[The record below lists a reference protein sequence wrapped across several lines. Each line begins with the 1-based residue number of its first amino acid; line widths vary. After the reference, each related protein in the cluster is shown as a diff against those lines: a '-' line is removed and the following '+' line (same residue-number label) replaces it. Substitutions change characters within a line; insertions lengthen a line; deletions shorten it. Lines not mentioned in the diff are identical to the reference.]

1 MKLFKNIFII
11 FSLSFMLAVGIA
23 GTCFLGS
30 AAVDKLSG
38 KAEYYRKAVML
49 ADASQTARD
58 VLEDK
63 LNEILSHDK
72 TIRAHDLLEF
82 AQDSGFDY
90 VVSQK
95 NGGPGI
101 SSGDPNL
108 AKNKTKDLITIIL
121 NLGYTA
127 NIVAHETV
135 SSDLER
141 TIYDLW
147 LKTYANDTLI
157 YVGAAVSLVI
167 TVLCLLVFYVTAA
180 QIYKVWFYM
189 AVITG
194 VEYIGLKFFFH
205 DFSNRIIV
213 MLLIEKLIIG
223 GTLSFYICHLK
234 RIKKAVVKIND
245 TDDTKEPCNVKSFP
259 APIKPLAESIND
271 AAHSVSVAT
280 EEKIRS
286 ERLKTELISNVSHDI
301 KTPLT
306 SIINFSDLIFHED
319 TENEKIK
326 DYSKRLYDQSIHMK
340 GLMDSLIEASKASA
354 GAVEINLEPCGI
366 DTLIEQCVIEYEEK
380 LKQNK
385 IELVTELP
393 NEQLSVKVDAK
404 AMSRVIDNLL
414 TNICKYSMP
423 DSRAYITANTTG
435 DKVIIRFRNT
445 SAEPI
450 NISPDELTE
459 RFVRGDLSRHSEGH
473 GLGLSIVKSLVELMD
488 GETEISARYDIFEV
502 SLIFDKVE
510 VTNLEVAG

>member
-1 MKLFKNIFII
+1 MKKFKDIIII
-11 FSLSFMLAVGIA
+11 FSVSFLLLVGVA
-23 GTCFLGS
+23 GTAFFGS
-30 AAVDKLSG
+30 TLIDRLTG
-38 KAEYYRKAVML
+38 RHEYYKKAVML
-49 ADASQTARD
+49 STVSVAAESALRSKL
-58 VLEDK
+58 LEYVYDNQYAE
-63 LNEILSHDK
+63 L
-72 TIRAHDLLEF
+72 TGFAHDT
-82 AQDSGFDY
+82 GFYFILHRD
-90 VVSQK
+90 
-95 NGGPGI
+95 NGPGI
-101 SSGDPNL
+101 NNVNPSVVERANEKVTIELTVKKSVDIVPQRVVSGNSEKWIYEEWLFLYDD
-108 AKNKTKDLITIIL
+108 NK
-121 NLGYTA
+121 
-127 NIVAHETV
+127 IV
-135 SSDLER
+135 
-141 TIYDLW
+141 
-147 LKTYANDTLI
+147 
-157 YVGAAVSLVI
+157 
-167 TVLCLLVFYVTAA
+167 
-180 QIYKVWFYM
+180 
-189 AVITG
+189 
-194 VEYIGLKFFFH
+194 YIGLLVSFIIMLLSLITLFVTSPAVYKIWFFLIVVSLLEIAFLR
-205 DFSNRIIV
+205 FYTEIISNKLLTV
-213 MLLIEKLIIG
+213 FLIEKIIL
-223 GTLSFYICHLK
+223 GTILTYFAHQLTRLK
-234 RIKKAVVKIND
+234 RGIININEED
-245 TDDTKEPCNVKSFP
+245 NEKRSCKVTSFP
-259 APIKPLAESIND
+259 VTLQPLAESINN
-271 AAHSVSVAT
+271 AKEKVASVI
-280 EEKIRS
+280 EEKTKS